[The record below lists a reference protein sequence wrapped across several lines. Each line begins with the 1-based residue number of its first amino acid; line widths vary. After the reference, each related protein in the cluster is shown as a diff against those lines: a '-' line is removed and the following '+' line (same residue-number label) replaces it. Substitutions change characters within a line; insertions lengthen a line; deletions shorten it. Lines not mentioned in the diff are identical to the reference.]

1 MSINESLLQSFKLS
15 IMLCGIS
22 LVLIVPNKNIS
33 GVVSNWMQILENVVF
48 LELIRRKYRVTVGN
62 IGKQEIDFICRKHD
76 KTIYIQVSE
85 SILDENTRE
94 REFNPLEKI
103 SDNYPKYVLTLDDWD
118 YSKNGITHLN
128 VIDFLKNENIWK
140 LNLLY

>member
-1 MSINESLLQSFKLS
+1 MSVK
-15 IMLCGIS
+15 
-22 LVLIVPNKNIS
+22 
-33 GVVSNWMQILENVVF
+33 VF
-48 LELIRRKYRVTVGN
+48 LHEICLLSRR
-62 IGKQEIDFICRKHD
+62 RKHD

-128 VIDFLKNENIWK
+128 VIDFLKNENI
-140 LNLLY
+140 